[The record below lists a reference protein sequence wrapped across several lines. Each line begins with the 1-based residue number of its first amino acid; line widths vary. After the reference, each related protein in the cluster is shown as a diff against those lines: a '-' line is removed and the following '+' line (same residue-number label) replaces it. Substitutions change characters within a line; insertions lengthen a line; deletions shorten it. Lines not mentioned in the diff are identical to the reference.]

1 MNEFIDMRVTDLR
14 ALEVGDILRDKIGNG
29 LLTGMLS
36 EAVYCVDV
44 LMLRENRAFE
54 YACELVNITP
64 AQYAAVKA
72 KISEKSNND
81 EEGEEIERR
90 SGQRLKDAARLY
102 GLIAQLAGEAGHDYE
117 WLMQQ
122 MPEVFWHGFTCCVKD
137 KDLIESARRE
147 KERKKRDFDALY
159 KLINDLFIESGRQ
172 KIWLTNRLPSMF
184 ANAYYAYVHSLQ
196 DKADTRC
203 AK

>member
-1 MNEFIDMRVTDLR
+1 MNEFIDMHVIDLR

-72 KISEKSNND
+72 KIAEKTNKNLSDNNGDEKS
-81 EEGEEIERR
+81 
-90 SGQRLKDAARLY
+90 AR
-102 GLIAQLAGEAGHDYE
+102 H
-117 WLMQQ
+117 
-122 MPEVFWHGFTCCVKD
+122 
-137 KDLIESARRE
+137 E
-147 KERKKRDFDALY
+147 KEREERDFDALY
-159 KLINDLFIESGRQ
+159 KLIYELFVESGHQ
-172 KIWLTNRLPSMF
+172 NIWLTNRLPYRF

-196 DKADTRC
+196 DKADAMCVR
-203 AK
+203 

>member
-1 MNEFIDMRVTDLR
+1 MNEFIDMRMMDLR

-54 YACELVNITP
+54 YACKLVNITP

-72 KISEKSNND
+72 KIAEKTNKNLSDNYVD
-81 EEGEEIERR
+81 EE
-90 SGQRLKDAARLY
+90 
-102 GLIAQLAGEAGHDYE
+102 
-117 WLMQQ
+117 
-122 MPEVFWHGFTCCVKD
+122 
-137 KDLIESARRE
+137 IESARRE
-147 KERKKRDFDALY
+147 KEKEKRDFDTLY
-159 KLINDLFIESGRQ
+159 KLINDLFIESGHQ
-172 KIWLTNRLPSMF
+172 NIWLTNRLPYRF

-203 AK
+203 AR

>member
-1 MNEFIDMRVTDLR
+1 MNEFIDMHVIDLR

-72 KISEKSNND
+72 KIAEKTNKNLSDNNGD
-81 EEGEEIERR
+81 E
-90 SGQRLKDAARLY
+90 
-102 GLIAQLAGEAGHDYE
+102 
-117 WLMQQ
+117 
-122 MPEVFWHGFTCCVKD
+122 
-137 KDLIESARRE
+137 ESARHE
-147 KERKKRDFDALY
+147 KEREERDFDALY
-159 KLINDLFIESGRQ
+159 KLIYELFVESGHQ
-172 KIWLTNRLPSMF
+172 NIWLTNRLPYRF
-184 ANAYYAYVHSLQ
+184 ANTYYAYVHSLQ
-196 DKADTRC
+196 DKADAMCVR
-203 AK
+203 

>member
-1 MNEFIDMRVTDLR
+1 MNEFVDMRMMDLK
-14 ALEVGDILRDKIGNG
+14 ALEVSDILKDKIGNR
-29 LLTGMLS
+29 LLTGMLN

-44 LMLRENRAFE
+44 LMLRENKAFE
-54 YACELVNITP
+54 YACELANITP

-72 KISEKSNND
+72 KISEKSDND
-81 EEGEEIERR
+81 EEDEEIERK

-147 KERKKRDFDALY
+147 KERKKRDFEALY

-172 KIWLTNRLPSMF
+172 KIWLTNRLPYTF

-196 DKADTRC
+196 DKVDAVS

>member
-1 MNEFIDMRVTDLR
+1 MNEFIDMRVMDLR

-54 YACELVNITP
+54 YACELVNITS

-81 EEGEEIERR
+81 EEDEEIERR

-122 MPEVFWHGFTCCVKD
+122 MPEVFRHGFTCCVKD

-147 KERKKRDFDALY
+147 KEREKRDFDALY
-159 KLINDLFIESGRQ
+159 KLINDLFIESGHQ
-172 KIWLTNRLPSMF
+172 SIWLTNRLPYRF

>member
-1 MNEFIDMRVTDLR
+1 MNEFIDMNLMDLR
-14 ALEVGDILRDKIGNG
+14 ALEISDILSDKIGNG
-29 LLTGMLS
+29 LLAGTLS

-44 LMLRENRAFE
+44 LMLQENRAFE

-81 EEGEEIERR
+81 EEIERR

-102 GLIAQLAGEAGHDYE
+102 DLIAQLAGEAGHDYE

-122 MPEVFWHGFTCCVKD
+122 MPETFWHDFTCCVKD
-137 KDLIESARRE
+137 RNLIESARRE
-147 KERKKRDFDALY
+147 KERKKLDFEALY
-159 KLINDLFIESGRQ
+159 KLINDLFIESGHQ
-172 KIWLTNRLPSMF
+172 SIWLTNRLPYRF

>member
-1 MNEFIDMRVTDLR
+1 MNEFIDMRVMDLR

-44 LMLRENRAFE
+44 LMLRENKAFE

-72 KISEKSNND
+72 KIAEKTNKNLSDNNGD
-81 EEGEEIERR
+81 E
-90 SGQRLKDAARLY
+90 
-102 GLIAQLAGEAGHDYE
+102 
-117 WLMQQ
+117 
-122 MPEVFWHGFTCCVKD
+122 
-137 KDLIESARRE
+137 ESARHE
-147 KERKKRDFDALY
+147 KEREKRDFDALY
-159 KLINDLFIESGRQ
+159 KLIYELFTESEHQ
-172 KIWLTNRLPSMF
+172 NIWLTNRLPYRF

-196 DKADTRC
+196 DKADAVS

>member
-1 MNEFIDMRVTDLR
+1 MNLMDLR
-14 ALEVGDILRDKIGNG
+14 ELEIVDILKDKIGNR
-29 LLTGMLS
+29 LLTGMLN

-44 LMLRENRAFE
+44 LMLQENKAFE

-72 KISEKSNND
+72 KITEKTNKNLSDND
-81 EEGEEIERR
+81 GDE
-90 SGQRLKDAARLY
+90 
-102 GLIAQLAGEAGHDYE
+102 
-117 WLMQQ
+117 
-122 MPEVFWHGFTCCVKD
+122 
-137 KDLIESARRE
+137 ESARRE
-147 KERKKRDFDALY
+147 KERKKRDFEALY

-172 KIWLTNRLPSMF
+172 KIWLTNRLPYMF

-196 DKADTRC
+196 DKADVEVPSKGGTAEVSSSV

>member
-1 MNEFIDMRVTDLR
+1 MHEFVDMYAMNLK
-14 ALEVGDILRDKIGNG
+14 ALEIDDILKDRIGNG
-29 LLTGMLS
+29 LLAGMLS

-81 EEGEEIERR
+81 EENEEIERR

-122 MPEVFWHGFTCCVKD
+122 MPETFWHDFTCCVKD
-137 KDLIESARRE
+137 RNLIESARHE
-147 KERKKRDFDALY
+147 KEKEKRDFDTLY
-159 KLINDLFIESGRQ
+159 KLINDLFTESGHQ
-172 KIWLTNRLPSMF
+172 NIWLTNRLPYRF
-184 ANAYYAYVHSLQ
+184 ANTYYSYVHSLQ
-196 DKADTRC
+196 DRADTRC
-203 AK
+203 VR